1 LRHSWPKIEVSLELP
16 LLLFWLLWDWLDMS
30 ALLRK
35 LWLKQGLPRVEDG
48 EAALASTA
56 RVQWQKPW

>member
-1 LRHSWPKIEVSLELP
+1 MEVSLKLP
-16 LLLFWLLWDWLDMS
+16 LLLFWLIQDWLDRS

-48 EAALASTA
+48 GAALARTA
-56 RVQWQKPW
+56 RLQW